1 MLNRNCTSMSR
12 ALVLL
17 LALATLTGCSLTG
30 RKAEPVETYVLESRG
45 DATSTVGATTAA
57 ILKISLPT
65 SAPEYATAR
74 MAYVEQPYRIDY
86 FARHAWAD
94 TPTRMLKPLLTQ
106 TLTNCGLFRFVF
118 SDSAGVDE
126 TLRLDSGITEFAQ
139 WFSEDAS
146 EIRLS
151 IRFDLIDVAHRTMLL
166 SQTISITE
174 PALSR
179 DPYAG
184 VVAANRAV
192 QRALDQ
198 LVALLH
204 DPAVAFDARRNSK

>member
-1 MLNRNCTSMSR
+1 M
-12 ALVLL
+12 AP
-17 LALATLTGCSLTG
+17 A
-30 RKAEPVETYVLESRG
+30 AEPVNQVHEVESIERHRHFERVHRRDQPGGLITFDDRG
-45 DATSTVGATTAA
+45 DATSNAGVTTAA

-106 TLTNCGLFRFVF
+106 TLTKCGLFRFVF

-126 TLRLDSGITEFAQ
+126 TLRLDSSITEFAQ
-139 WFSEDAS
+139 WFSEESS
-146 EIRLS
+146 EVRLS

-166 SQTISITE
+166 SRTISITE
-174 PALSR
+174 PAVSR

-198 LVALLH
+198 LVTLLH
-204 DPAVAFDARRNSK
+204 DPVAAISQHEP